1 MSQKKKKIRVQ
12 MWWNFFNFFFFS
24 EIWEKFQEK
33 MRIIVIEYYCF
44 LVFEFWR
51 NFAPQKKR
59 GPLLEPVTS
68 VESGYQKWADD
79 NPRFLFQGYEASA
92 VTSSTQRFS
101 VIRYQL
107 K

>member
-1 MSQKKKKIRVQ
+1 
-12 MWWNFFNFFFFS
+12 MWWIFFKKDFS
-24 EIWEKFQEK
+24 VFEIWEKFQEK

-44 LVFEFWR
+44 LFFEFWR

-68 VESGYQKWADD
+68 VESGYQKSAPD

-101 VIRYQL
+101 GIRHQL